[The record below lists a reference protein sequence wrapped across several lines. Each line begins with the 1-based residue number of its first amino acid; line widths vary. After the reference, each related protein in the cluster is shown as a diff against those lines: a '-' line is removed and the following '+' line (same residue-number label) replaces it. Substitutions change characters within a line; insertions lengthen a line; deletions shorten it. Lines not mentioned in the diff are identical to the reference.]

1 MRRFYAHRPRLM
13 PETSAAP
20 PLTYEDYC
28 LIPDDGKRHEI
39 IDGEEYMSP
48 SPTTSHQRVVLKLLY
63 SLQQYLEENEVGEVF
78 AVPHDVLL
86 SDHDIVQPDVFFVAD
101 GRRDIVKE
109 RGIEGAPDLIAEVVS
124 EGNRRH
130 DDVRKRKLYAR
141 HGVAEYWVVN
151 PALDTVKVYRG
162 PEDGYERVAERSA
175 EQDEVLTT
183 PLLADWALPLPELFR
198 ARRG

>member
-101 GRRDIVKE
+101 GCRDIVKE
-109 RGIEGAPDLIAEVVS
+109 RGIEGGRTS
-124 EGNRRH
+124 SRRSC
-130 DDVRKRKLYAR
+130 RRAT
-141 HGVAEYWVVN
+141 GG
-151 PALDTVKVYRG
+151 TT
-162 PEDGYERVAERSA
+162 RSA
-175 EQDEVLTT
+175 SGSCT
-183 PLLADWALPLPELFR
+183 PGTASPSTGSSTRPSTP
-198 ARRG
+198 

>member
-1 MRRFYAHRPRLM
+1 MRRFHAHRQRLM

-48 SPTTSHQRVVLKLLY
+48 SPTTPHQRIVQRLHL
-63 SLQQYLEENEVGEVF
+63 SLAPFVNERSAGEVF
-78 AVPHDVLL
+78 IAPCDVLL
-86 SDHDIVQPDVFFVAD
+86 SEHDIVQPDVFFVAD

-130 DDVRKRKLYAR
+130 DEVRKRKLYAR
-141 HGVAEYWVVN
+141 HGVPEYWVVD

-162 PEDGYERVAERSA
+162 PEGGYDRVVERSA
-175 EQDEVLTT
+175 EQDDALTT
-183 PLLADWALPLPELFR
+183 PLLPDWALSLPELFR
-198 ARRG
+198 AQR

>member
-1 MRRFYAHRPRLM
+1 MRRFHAHRPRLM

-28 LIPDDGKRHEI
+28 LIPDDGRRHEI
-39 IDGEEYMSP
+39 IGGEEYTAS
-48 SPTTSHQRVVLKLLY
+48 SPTTSHQRVVGRLLVAIHQHV
-63 SLQQYLEENEVGEVF
+63 LDQNEGEVLTRC
-78 AVPHDVLL
+78 DVIL

-101 GRRDIVKE
+101 GRRDIVTE
-109 RGIEGAPDLIAEVVS
+109 RGIEGAPDLIAEIVS

-130 DDVRKRKLYAR
+130 DEVRKRKLYAR
-141 HGVAEYWVVN
+141 HGVAEYWVVD
-151 PALDTVKVYRG
+151 PALETVKVYRR
-162 PEDGYERVAERSA
+162 PEGGYERKAERSA